1 MCPPLEDS
9 SSRLTH
15 PAALNEFSREER
27 SLLLQLA
34 HQSIAAAL
42 EHREISLVPPNP
54 HLAEPRGVFT
64 TLYYHGDL
72 RGCVGYV
79 FPVMSL
85 YRTVAESAR
94 GAAFDDSRFSPV
106 TRDQAAELEVSL
118 SILSPPQPIR
128 PEDVEIG
135 RHGLLIKMGDH
146 TRSVIAA
153 SANRTQMGSH
163 CFSRTDLQESWP
175 AHRRMANRRA
185 GRSLHRGN
193 FWRRRCRNVKGQPSR
208 DGKLYGQKR
217 RRPALKHQAIVSV
230 SASAGPGDSASRRDA
245 DSSAGISTPGGR
257 AKKNRKA

>member
-1 MCPPLEDS
+1 MCPPLEDW

-42 EHREISLVPPNP
+42 EHHEISLVPPNS

-85 YRTVAESAR
+85 YRMVAESAR
-94 GAAFDDSRFSPV
+94 GAAFDDSRFAPV
-106 TRDQAAELEVSL
+106 TREQAAELEVSL

-135 RHGLLIKMGDH
+135 RHGLLIKMGDYRGLLLPQVPIEH
-146 TRSVIAA
+146 KWDRIAFLEQ
-153 SANRTQMGSH
+153 T
-163 CFSRTDLQESWP
+163 CKK
-175 AHRRMANRRA
+175 A
-185 GRSLHRGN
+185 GLPVDAWQTGAQVEA
-193 FWRRRCRNVKGQPSR
+193 FTAEIFG
-208 DGKLYGQKR
+208 DGD
-217 RRPALKHQAIVSV
+217 VE
-230 SASAGPGDSASRRDA
+230 
-245 DSSAGISTPGGR
+245 T
-257 AKKNRKA
+257 

>member
-72 RGCVGYV
+72 RGCVGYI

-94 GAAFDDSRFSPV
+94 GAAFDDSRFAPV
-106 TRDQAAELEVSL
+106 TREQAAELEVSL

-135 RHGLLIKMGDH
+135 RHGLLIKMGDYRGLLLPQVPIEH
-146 TRSVIAA
+146 KWDRIAFLEQ
-153 SANRTQMGSH
+153 T
-163 CFSRTDLQESWP
+163 CKK
-175 AHRRMANRRA
+175 A
-185 GRSLHRGN
+185 GLPIDAWQTGAQVEA
-193 FWRRRCRNVKGQPSR
+193 FTAEIFG
-208 DGKLYGQKR
+208 DGD
-217 RRPALKHQAIVSV
+217 VE
-230 SASAGPGDSASRRDA
+230 
-245 DSSAGISTPGGR
+245 T
-257 AKKNRKA
+257 

>member
-42 EHREISLVPPNP
+42 EHREISLLPPNP

-72 RGCVGYV
+72 RGCVGYI

-94 GAAFDDSRFSPV
+94 GAAFDDSRFAPV
-106 TRDQAAELEVSL
+106 TREQAAELEVSL

-135 RHGLLIKMGDH
+135 RHGLLIKMGDYRGLLLPQVPIEH
-146 TRSVIAA
+146 KWDRIAFLEQ
-153 SANRTQMGSH
+153 T
-163 CFSRTDLQESWP
+163 CKK
-175 AHRRMANRRA
+175 A
-185 GRSLHRGN
+185 GLPIDAWQTGAQVEA
-193 FWRRRCRNVKGQPSR
+193 FTAEIFG
-208 DGKLYGQKR
+208 DGE
-217 RRPALKHQAIVSV
+217 
-230 SASAGPGDSASRRDA
+230 
-245 DSSAGISTPGGR
+245 
-257 AKKNRKA
+257 

>member
-1 MCPPLEDS
+1 MMFDADCS

-94 GAAFDDSRFSPV
+94 GAAFDDSRFAPV
-106 TRDQAAELEVSL
+106 TREQAAELEVSL

-135 RHGLLIKMGDH
+135 RHGLLIKMGDYRGLLLPQVPIEH
-146 TRSVIAA
+146 KWDRIAFLEQ
-153 SANRTQMGSH
+153 T
-163 CFSRTDLQESWP
+163 CKK
-175 AHRRMANRRA
+175 A
-185 GRSLHRGN
+185 GLPVDAWQTGAQVEA
-193 FWRRRCRNVKGQPSR
+193 FTAEIFG
-208 DGKLYGQKR
+208 DGD
-217 RRPALKHQAIVSV
+217 VE
-230 SASAGPGDSASRRDA
+230 
-245 DSSAGISTPGGR
+245 T
-257 AKKNRKA
+257 

>member
-15 PAALNEFSREER
+15 PAAPDEFSREER

-42 EHREISLVPPNP
+42 EHREISLVPPDS

-64 TLYYHGDL
+64 TLYYRGDL

-94 GAAFDDSRFSPV
+94 GAAFDDSRFALV
-106 TRDQAAELEVSL
+106 TRDEAAELRVSL

-135 RHGLLIKMGDH
+135 RHGLLIKMGAYRGLLLPQVPIEHRWD
-146 TRSVIAA
+146 RIAFLEQ
-153 SANRTQMGSH
+153 T
-163 CFSRTDLQESWP
+163 CKK
-175 AHRRMANRRA
+175 A
-185 GRSLHRGN
+185 GLPIDAWQTGAQVEA
-193 FWRRRCRNVKGQPSR
+193 FTAEIFG
-208 DGKLYGQKR
+208 DGDVEK
-217 RRPALKHQAIVSV
+217 
-230 SASAGPGDSASRRDA
+230 
-245 DSSAGISTPGGR
+245 
-257 AKKNRKA
+257 